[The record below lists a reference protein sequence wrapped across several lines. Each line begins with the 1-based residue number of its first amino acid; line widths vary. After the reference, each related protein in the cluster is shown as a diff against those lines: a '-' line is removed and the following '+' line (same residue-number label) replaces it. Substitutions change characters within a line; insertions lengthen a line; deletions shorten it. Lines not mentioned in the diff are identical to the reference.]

1 MAEIYDITYAAVED
15 MADSM
20 LMGRYLPGV
29 GDYLIVEA
37 ISWLG
42 TVLEPELR
50 CVCIDIDDA
59 LYNLQELEEVS
70 TISMQLGSYVADQFE
85 LWHVVC

>member
-1 MAEIYDITYAAVED
+1 MAEVYDITCAAMED
-15 MADSM
+15 LAGS
-20 LMGRYLPGV
+20 LLSGFCLPNV

-50 CVCIDIDDA
+50 CVCTDIDDA
-59 LYNLQELEEVS
+59 LYSLQELEEVS
-70 TISMQLGSYVADQFE
+70 TISMQLGSSVVDQFE